1 MTHAEVEAK
10 FSDYSEG
17 ELTNREAA
25 EIRAH
30 LATCDSCRAAY
41 EGFLGTVWK
50 VSKLRT
56 HGPQPPERFL
66 ESLKGRIHD
75 RSQGRFFSHKR
86 LWARFPLETVSF
98 VTLLVLLV
106 TYIVLVALEPTRVQE
121 VVPGSSGGAPP

>member
-1 MTHAEVEAK
+1 MTHAEVETR
-10 FSDYSEG
+10 FSEYSEG
-17 ELTNREAA
+17 ELPEAEAA
-25 EIRAH
+25 QVKTH
-30 LATCDSCRAAY
+30 LAKCDTCRTAY
-41 EGFLGTVWK
+41 EGFLGAVWK

-56 HGPQPPERFL
+56 QAPPPPERFL

-121 VVPGSSGGAPP
+121 VMPKR